1 VRHIALPSL
10 VKACNEGRGDAD
22 TEAEA
27 GARLTCHLLLRL
39 FKTVEC
45 PQPALY
51 SVGTSPHPL
60 PSGNQRSYSIKLS
73 CDRHLLAAAHNNIS
87 VGPLIAVLKAI
98 LVVGDATAGKQP
110 QKKPDA
116 MMSHSGKGGPGSVGG
131 TGPGELSIS
140 HILGKYH
147 PRLSRLL
154 SRPRSPFPLT
164 FFSDASFIANARKG

>member
-1 VRHIALPSL
+1 MRHVALPSL
-10 VKACNEGRGDAD
+10 VEVYSEGRGDAETD
-22 TEAEA
+22 AEA

-60 PSGNQRSYSIKLS
+60 PNGNQRSYSIKLS

-98 LVVGDATAGKQP
+98 LLVGDATAGKQP
-110 QKKPDA
+110 PKKPDA
-116 MMSHSGKGGPGSVGG
+116 QIHTKTGPSSVGG
-131 TGPGELSIS
+131 GSGELSIS
-140 HILGKYH
+140 HILGEFFALAGYFLKRCIY
-147 PRLSRLL
+147 
-154 SRPRSPFPLT
+154 RS
-164 FFSDASFIANARKG
+164 I